1 MRIALIR
8 LTLIFT
14 LTMLVTASVPV
25 MRFCGDF
32 GFTVLPLRKVI
43 KKNSLII
50 LTAYGESQRIID
62 FLNQKYPVYL
72 ESKDHHRV
80 NLNLKSVYE
89 GMYNETQA
97 ILEPAEELVAGKTY
111 YFKIDSLRL
120 NAEKRFLYRRTSG
133 FEMEP
138 IAWTIEPSTD
148 TELPVLLN
156 PPKWIG
162 KYVENNFCSAFP
174 TYALFKISV
183 RDVSEVLV
191 KTEFVELETGRSAIF
206 CLPFDQKD
214 TLWVG
219 AGSCAGPFT
228 YRRKKGKYKVRFS
241 LMDICGNTN
250 NQWTE
255 WIEYDN
261 PYYQYYEEVKK
272 DYEEETK
279 KAKETGYRLPPVF
292 LPPLED

>member
-1 MRIALIR
+1 MRIAFIR
-8 LTLIFT
+8 LALIFT

-25 MRFCGDF
+25 MRFCGEY
-32 GFTVLPLRKVI
+32 GFTVLPSCKAI

-50 LTAYGESQRIID
+50 LTAYGKSQRIID

-72 ESKDHHRV
+72 ESEDHHRV
-80 NLNLKSVYE
+80 KLQLKSVYD
-89 GMYNETQA
+89 GMYNEKQA

-111 YFKIDSLRL
+111 YFKIDSLRF
-120 NAEKRFLYRRTSG
+120 NEEKRFLYRRTSD
-133 FEMEP
+133 FEMDP
-138 IAWTIEPSTD
+138 IAWTIEPSID
-148 TELPVLLN
+148 TVLPVLQDS
-156 PPKWIG
+156 PKWIG
-162 KYVENNFCSAFP
+162 KYVENNFCGAMP

-183 RDVSEVLV
+183 RDASEVLV
-191 KTEFVELETGRSAIF
+191 KTEFVELETGKSAIF
-206 CLPFDQKD
+206 CLPFHQKD
-214 TLWVG
+214 TLWIG

-272 DYEEETK
+272 AYEEETK